1 MRAFLRIV
9 LFVVVGPFVGLL
21 AMAVLI
27 GSFTLV
33 TTGSPRDFA
42 IGPELFAPGI
52 LIVTY
57 TLGGLPALLTGIVA
71 SLVARA
77 IAGWRYWLWMAL
89 AGGLI
94 SLAGAV
100 VAIGGGPEM
109 IGVREQPQ
117 LIVLMTLAGAIAGIV
132 CAMLF
137 DGLAALLRRA
147 RGR

>member
-9 LFVVVGPFVGLL
+9 LFTVAGPFVGLL

-27 GSFTLV
+27 GSYTLA
-33 TTGSPRDFA
+33 TTGSTRDFA

-52 LIVTY
+52 LLVAY

-71 SLVARA
+71 SLLARA
-77 IAGWRYWLWMAL
+77 IAGWRYWLLIAL

-117 LIVLMTLAGAIAGIV
+117 LVVLMTLAGAIAGIL

-137 DGLAALLRRA
+137 DGLSSLLRRDRA
-147 RGR
+147 R